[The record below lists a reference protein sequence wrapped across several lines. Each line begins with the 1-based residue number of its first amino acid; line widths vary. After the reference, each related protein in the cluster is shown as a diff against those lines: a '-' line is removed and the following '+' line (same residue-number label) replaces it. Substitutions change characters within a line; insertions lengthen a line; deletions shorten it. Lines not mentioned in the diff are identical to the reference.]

1 MEILQELLVDLRE
14 SKQREKI
21 LADENKAIL
30 SAISSMS
37 EAKNKQEI
45 FSCLNNALKKYINY
59 DDFIVI
65 TRDDNSQAFSTL
77 IATNGVFEH
86 ADWLQGNASD
96 RALNGECILLF
107 EPMLL
112 NEFSQLNSFI
122 HSQVNSMIMTGV
134 HTEVTQNII
143 LLVGAKKGHF
153 SIQSRETLKRFRPL
167 IERAIIDIENKEKLQ
182 RIVDLRT
189 FELAKAREEAEKA
202 NQSKSEFLAMMSH
215 EIRTPL
221 NSVLGLLDILRQS
234 TLDHQQSDV
243 LYQMESSAEL
253 LLAIISDILDLSKI
267 ESGSFLLHEQWTNL
281 SDKVTFVIS
290 QQKQVA
296 LSKNLTFSHISNLD
310 KNKQYW
316 IDDTRLSQVL
326 FNIIGNAI
334 KFTDSGRVNVSV
346 LESKGEIT
354 FSIVDSG
361 IGIPESKL
369 DHLFTAFHQGDSSIT
384 RRFGGTGLGLAITKY
399 LVEMMRGSI
408 TVESTEHV
416 GSEFKITIPVRTRD
430 YQLSL
435 ASTVEA
441 RLPDKKMN
449 FLVVEDTKSNQMVIK
464 LILNQLGHSV
474 FIASNGRDAIQLIEN
489 QPVKK
494 IDMILMDVSMPVMDG
509 ITATQILRKNGIK
522 IPIIALTAHALDGDK
537 KNCLTAGMDGFVSK
551 PVRKQ
556 EILKAIESLSK

>member
-77 IATNGVFEH
+77 IATNGVFEY
-86 ADWLQGNASD
+86 ANWLQGNASD

-122 HSQVNSMIMTGV
+122 HSQVNSIIMTGV

-334 KFTDSGRVNVSV
+334 KFTDSGRVDVSV

-408 TVESTEHV
+408 TVESTEYV

-474 FIASNGRDAIQLIEN
+474 FIASNGRDAIKLIEN
-489 QPVKK
+489 QSDKK

-556 EILKAIESLSK
+556 EIIKAIESLSK

>member
-14 SKQREKI
+14 SKQREKL

-30 SAISSMS
+30 SAISTMS
-37 EAKNKQEI
+37 EAKNKHEI
-45 FSCLNNALKKYINY
+45 FSCLNNALKQYINY

-65 TRDDNSQAFSTL
+65 TRDDNAQKFTTL
-77 IATNGVFEH
+77 IATNSVFEH
-86 ADWLQGNASD
+86 STWLQGNASE
-96 RALNGECILLF
+96 RALHGECILLF

-112 NEFSQLNSFI
+112 KEFSQLNAFI
-122 HSQVNSMIMTGV
+122 HSQVNSIIMTGI

-143 LLVGAKKGHF
+143 LLVGSKKGHF
-153 SIQSRETLKRFRPL
+153 SIQNRETLKRFRPL

-182 RIVDLRT
+182 RIVELRT
-189 FELAKAREEAEKA
+189 SELAKAHEEAEKA

-234 TLDHQQSDV
+234 TLNHQQSDV

-281 SDKVTFVIS
+281 SDKIKFVIS
-290 QQKQVA
+290 QQKQIA
-296 LSKNLTFSHISNLD
+296 LNKNLTFSHVSNLD
-310 KNKQYW
+310 QNKQYW
-316 IDDTRLSQVL
+316 IDDIRLSQVL

-334 KFTDSGRVNVSV
+334 KFTDSGHVDISV
-346 LESKGEIT
+346 IESKGDIT

-369 DHLFTAFHQGDSSIT
+369 DHLFTAFHQGDGSIT

-399 LVEMMRGSI
+399 LVEMMRGTI

-416 GSEFKITIPVRTRD
+416 GSEFTIKIPVRTKDSRVSKSAKVD
-430 YQLSL
+430 HY
-435 ASTVEA
+435 
-441 RLPDKKMN
+441 LPAKKMN

-464 LILNQLGHSV
+464 LILNQLGHNV
-474 FIASNGRDAIQLIEN
+474 FITSNGRDAIQLIEN
-489 QPVKK
+489 QSDSK

-522 IPIIALTAHALDGDK
+522 IPIIALTAHALDDDK
-537 KNCLTAGMDGFVSK
+537 KNCLTAGMDSFISK

-556 EILKAIESLSK
+556 EVLKAIESLSK